1 LVKRCI
7 VLHQAVDSGA
17 PPDEQE
23 VLSTVASVVR
33 ALRVQGWHAETLVL
47 TADLAAATAALSRD
61 PPDLV
66 FNLVDSLS
74 GADALA
80 VVAPALLQH
89 LGLRFTGARLAAY
102 ALTADKVATRAALR
116 AAGIAVPPAPGEGWR
131 GRYIVKNS
139 TAHSSAG
146 ISPHSVVPHADR
158 VPKGHFAEA
167 FIDGREINV
176 SILHG
181 QVLPIAELAFEDW
194 PDDLPRVNDYE
205 AKWDT
210 ASLAYA
216 RINRRFGLDEALS
229 VRLGTIARE
238 CWRVLGLCGYARI
251 DFRLD
256 AEGVAYVIDVNTNPC
271 LDEDAGFAAAA
282 AQAGLTYEMMILRIA
297 EGKEHAAIPSAR
309 CHARVAVAIREEL
322 RPGDDIGALCRAT
335 GFFTDAEVAIAEEL
349 AADRRARGTAS
360 DYRFVLADGACG
372 LCGYACY
379 GAIPGTAS
387 GWDLYW
393 IVVHPEM
400 HGHGVGRQLLDAVM
414 SRVCAAGGVR
424 LYAETS
430 GKPLYAPTRAFYEG
444 TGFTL
449 QATLPDFYA
458 PGDAKLTWARSLD
471 AQARPRANA
480 NVKPA
485 SLAPTTDRKRRA
497 VVRLRDSV

>member
-7 VLHQAVDSGA
+7 VLHQAVDPGA

-23 VLSTVASVVR
+23 VLSTVSSVAR
-33 ALRVQGWHAETLVL
+33 ALRVQGWHTETLVL
-47 TADLAAATAALSRD
+47 TADLAAAIAALARD

-66 FNLVDSLS
+66 FNLVDSLG

-80 VVAPALLQH
+80 VAAPALLQH

-146 ISPHSVVPHADR
+146 ISPQSVVAHADG

-176 SILHG
+176 SLLHG
-181 QVLPIAELAFEDW
+181 GVLPIAELVFEDW

-229 VRLGTIARE
+229 TRLGALARE
-238 CWRVLGLCGYARI
+238 CWRALDLCGYARV
-251 DFRLD
+251 DLRLD

-282 AQAGLTYEMMILRIA
+282 AQAGLTYEVMIQRIA
-297 EGKEHAAIPSAR
+297 EGEERTAVPSAR
-309 CHARVAVAIREEL
+309 RYGSATVPIRDEL

-335 GFFTDAEVAIAEEL
+335 GFFSNAEVAIAEEL
-349 AADRRARGTAS
+349 AADRRAHGAAGH
-360 DYRFVLADGACG
+360 YRFVLADGARG
-372 LCGYACY
+372 LSGYACY
-379 GAIPGTAS
+379 GAIPGTLS

-393 IVVHPEM
+393 IVVQPEAQ
-400 HGHGVGRQLLDAVM
+400 GHGVGRQLLHAVM
-414 SRVCAAGGVR
+414 SRISAAGGVR

-430 GKPLYAPTRAFYEG
+430 GKPLYAPTRAFYAG

-449 QATLPDFYA
+449 QGALPDFYA
-458 PGDAKLTWARSLD
+458 PGDAKLIWTRSLD
-471 AQARPRANA
+471 APTWPHPDSNVNPAAASPANE
-480 NVKPA
+480 
-485 SLAPTTDRKRRA
+485 RKVRK
-497 VVRLRDSV
+497 VVHLRKNT

>member
-1 LVKRCI
+1 
-7 VLHQAVDSGA
+7 
-17 PPDEQE
+17 
-23 VLSTVASVVR
+23 
-33 ALRVQGWHAETLVL
+33 
-47 TADLAAATAALSRD
+47 
-61 PPDLV
+61 
-66 FNLVDSLS
+66 
-74 GADALA
+74 
-80 VVAPALLQH
+80 
-89 LGLRFTGARLAAY
+89 LRFTGARLAAY

-146 ISPHSVVPHADR
+146 ISPQSVVAHADG

-167 FIDGREINV
+167 FVDGREINV
-176 SILHG
+176 SLLHG
-181 QVLPIAELAFEDW
+181 QVLSIAELAFEHW

-229 VRLGTIARE
+229 ARLGTIALE
-238 CWRVLGLCGYARI
+238 CWRALGLCGYARV

-282 AQAGLTYEMMILRIA
+282 AQAGLTYEAMILRIA
-297 EGKEHAAIPSAR
+297 EGAEHATIPPAR
-309 CHARVAVAIREEL
+309 CHARAAVAIREEL

-335 GFFTDAEVAIAEEL
+335 GFFIDAEVAIAEEL
-349 AADRRARGTAS
+349 AADRRACGAAS
-360 DYRFVLADGACG
+360 EYRFVLADGACG

-379 GAIPGTAS
+379 GAIPGTRS

-414 SRVCAAGGVR
+414 SRVSAAGGVR

-444 TGFTL
+444 TGFVL

-458 PGDAKLTWARSLD
+458 PGDAKLIWVRSLD
-471 AQARPRANA
+471 APTRPHPDT

-485 SLAPTTDRKRRA
+485 SSSPATDRKPRA
-497 VVRLRDSV
+497 VVRRRDST

>member
-1 LVKRCI
+1 MRRCI
-7 VLHQAVDSGA
+7 LLHQAVDSGA

-23 VLSTVASVVR
+23 VLSTVTSVAR
-33 ALRVQGWHAETLVL
+33 ALRVQGWHTETLEL
-47 TADLAAATAALSRD
+47 TADLAAAAAALSRN

-66 FNLVDSLS
+66 FNLVDSLG

-80 VVAPALLQH
+80 VIAPALLQH

-102 ALTADKVATRAALR
+102 ALTADKVATRSALR
-116 AAGIAVPPAPGEGWR
+116 AAGIAVPPAPNEGWR

-139 TAHSSAG
+139 TAHSSSG
-146 ISPHSVVPHADR
+146 ISPHSVVAHADR

-176 SILHG
+176 SLLHG

-216 RINRRFGLDEALS
+216 RINRRFGLDEPLS
-229 VRLGTIARE
+229 ARLGTIARE
-238 CWRVLGLCGYARI
+238 CWRALGLRGYARV

-256 AEGVAYVIDVNTNPC
+256 TEGVAYVIDVNTNPC

-282 AQAGLTYEMMILRIA
+282 AQAGLTYEAMILRIA
-297 EGKEHAAIPSAR
+297 EGEEHAMIPPAR
-309 CHARVAVAIREEL
+309 CHARATVAIREEL
-322 RPGDDIGALCRAT
+322 RSGDDIGALCRAT
-335 GFFTDAEVAIAEEL
+335 GFFIDAEVAIAEEL
-349 AADRRARGTAS
+349 AADRWARGAAS
-360 DYRFVLADGACG
+360 DYRFVLADGVGG

-379 GAIPGTAS
+379 GSIAGTRS

-393 IVVHPEM
+393 IVVQPEM
-400 HGHGVGRQLLDAVM
+400 HGHGVGRRLLDAVM
-414 SRVCAAGGVR
+414 SRVSVAGGVR

-458 PGDAKLTWARSLD
+458 PGDAKLIWVRSLD
-471 AQARPRANA
+471 APARPHPDTNG
-480 NVKPA
+480 KPA
-485 SLAPTTDRKRRA
+485 SSSPATDRKPRV